1 MISYRCQR
9 EAQQA
14 ARCPSCIRPSASLRD
29 RQCMAAWHARKRT
42 RDALLKQITETLKR
56 GDELAKRG
64 GASPT
69 Q

>member
-1 MISYRCQR
+1 
-9 EAQQA
+9 
-14 ARCPSCIRPSASLRD
+14 
-29 RQCMAAWHARKRT
+29 MAAWHARKRT